1 MNKQDL
7 WPKEGKLKKGLIIL
21 AIVVVGSLAIVFI
34 EEQSGIKISKK
45 VPAAIAL
52 AAVGVWLYQPTKKE
66 EV

>member
-45 VPAAIAL
+45 VPMAIAL
-52 AAVGVWLYQPTKKE
+52 AAVGVWLYQPAKKE
-66 EV
+66 EM